1 MRTIKAMNN
10 RMQGMLQKTMLILI
24 LGFSLSGCERVT
36 DALFDE
42 IGINE
47 VPVSS
52 RDQDHKAQLLYEAI
66 QKKDIAEISALT
78 GSQVQQQLKDSPNL
92 LDSVFKIMPQ
102 ESSTSMSIV
111 NTSQSLTTQDGKT
124 TSVTYLYDYPNMQIS
139 LRVVF
144 PGYDGDST
152 IIGFWVT
159 KITKA
164 KQDQKVEV

>member
-1 MRTIKAMNN
+1 
-10 RMQGMLQKTMLILI
+10 MLQKTILILI
-24 LGFSLSGCERVT
+24 LGLSLSGCERIT
-36 DALFDE
+36 GYLFE
-42 IGINE
+42 KIGLND

-52 RDQDHKAQLLYEAI
+52 HDQDFNAQLLYKAI
-66 QKKDIAEISALT
+66 QKKDIAEISSLT

-102 ESSTSMSIV
+102 ESPTSMSIV

-144 PGYDGDST
+144 PGYDGDGT

-164 KQDQKVEV
+164 TQDQRVEV